1 MSQQPPGPFGESD
14 DDRTPHEGEPDHGA
28 PEEQPTESLDRSP
41 YDVPETDVPETG
53 AESPSE
59 EETSAYPAAAPYGQ
73 APDPSRTIYS
83 GTTDTEPEP
92 EHTEGDGRRRWVLPV
107 VIAAVVLLVAGG
119 IAAAL
124 LLGGDDE
131 EPAPVASTTPAAEAT
146 TPAGESATPTEEPTD
161 AATTPAPTQEPTG
174 PDESLVEDLD
184 TSVAVGDVT
193 FELTGEGFTP
203 DTGIQG
209 AVEAVRGVYAA
220 GDERI
225 EMLATT
231 WPDNAAADAFA
242 ARLVEGADGEEVETG
257 STYTNGTGTFWAY
270 VLSDGRGRYIW
281 TTDRGHVLEVT
292 GSPEY
297 VGGFY
302 SAFPL

>member
-1 MSQQPPGPFGESD
+1 MSQQPPGPSGESD
-14 DDRTPHEGEPDHGA
+14 DDRTPHDGEPDHGA

-41 YDVPETDVPETG
+41 YDVPEGDTP
-53 AESPSE
+53 PQ
-59 EETSAYPAAAPYGQ
+59 EETAAYPAASYGQ
-73 APDPSRTIYS
+73 APDPTSTIYS

-92 EHTEGDGRRRWVLPV
+92 EPGDEDGDGRRRWVLPV
-107 VIAAVVLLVAGG
+107 VIAAIVLLVAGG

-124 LLGGDDE
+124 LLGGDDD
-131 EPAPVASTTPAAEAT
+131 EPAPAASTTAAVAAT
-146 TPAGESATPTEEPTD
+146 TPAGDETTAPTEEPTD
-161 AATTPAPTQEPTG
+161 AATTPAPTEEPTG
-174 PDESLVEDLD
+174 PDESLIEDLD
-184 TSVAVGDVT
+184 TSVTVGDVT

-203 DTGIQG
+203 DVGIQG
-209 AVEAVRGVYAA
+209 ATEAVRGVYAA

-242 ARLVEGADGEEVETG
+242 ARLVEGVDGEQVETG
-257 STYTNGTGTFWAY
+257 STYTNDTGTFWAF